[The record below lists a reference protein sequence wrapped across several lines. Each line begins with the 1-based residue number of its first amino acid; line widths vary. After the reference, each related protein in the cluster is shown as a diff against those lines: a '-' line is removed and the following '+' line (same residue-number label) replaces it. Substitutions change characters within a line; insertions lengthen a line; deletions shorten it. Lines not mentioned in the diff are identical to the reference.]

1 VSVADDIAAALKA
14 ATKDLHTEKK
24 RRERDARR
32 VRRPRP
38 QPIDRVTLR
47 DAVFA
52 VMADAIAEVSGGGAY
67 PFPTRNLFYKVR
79 PRVQRYTD
87 AELKGPYF
95 SQTLVVEYEREHG
108 LIPGHYRD
116 PRGELHEPH
125 TGTTVRL
132 GSREVAGYTLP
143 EYVFDKILYVE
154 KEGFEPVLKAA
165 QLADRYDLAIAYGK
179 GQPVEAVRALFE
191 RAEAG
196 DYRLFVLHDADPWG
210 YTIARA
216 MAEETRRMPDY
227 RVDVVDLG
235 LTVGDAVSHGP
246 PLERETFTRRKELP
260 WWMPSRL
267 SGQERAWFQGQLLTE
282 TWSRNR
288 QWACTRVELNAFS
301 TPDLITYIEAGLE
314 RHAAAGKIVPPA
326 DVLTRQA
333 GGRHRT
339 AIARVVDAYL
349 AERFDLDTLTSTLV
363 EEFPLDP
370 DVDLAEAVTHAHQ
383 TDRAI
388 WWKTA
393 VDGEADWQVDEA
405 DEPLQTRLAELLAQ
419 RIQDQDPGD
428 RS

>member
-1 VSVADDIAAALKA
+1 VSVTDDIAAALKT
-14 ATKDLHTEKK
+14 ATKDLHAEKK

-32 VRRPRP
+32 VHRPRP
-38 QPIDRVTLR
+38 QPTDRVTLR
-47 DAVFA
+47 DAVSA

-108 LIPGHYRD
+108 RIPGHYRD

-132 GSREVAGYTLP
+132 GTREVAGYTLP

-165 QLADRYDLAIAYGK
+165 QLGERYDLAIAYGK

-246 PLERETFTRRKELP
+246 PLERETFTRRKALP
-260 WWMPSRL
+260 WWMPGRL
-267 SGQERAWFQGQLLTE
+267 TTQERAWFKGQLLTE

-314 RHAAAGKIVPPA
+314 RHGATGKIVPPA
-326 DVLTRQA
+326 DVLTRRA
-333 GGRHRT
+333 GERHRA
-339 AIARVVDAYL
+339 AIARVVDAYV
-349 AERFDLDTLTSTLV
+349 AERFNIHALTETLAG
-363 EEFPLDP
+363 EFPLDP
-370 DVDLAEAVTHAHQ
+370 DADLAEAVAQ
-383 TDRAI
+383 TQEADRAV
-388 WWKTA
+388 WWRTA
-393 VDGEADWQVDEA
+393 VDGEADRQVDDA
-405 DEPLQTRLAELLAQ
+405 DEPLQARLVELLEERLA
-419 RIQDQDPGD
+419 DQGGQP
-428 RS
+428 